1 MDFQIAVLAGD
12 GIGPEVTAQ
21 GANVLETVGRVFGHN
36 FRLEYGDVGGIS
48 IDNHGTPLLPEV
60 SDLAASADAVLF
72 GAVGGPK
79 WDDPSASV
87 RPEDGLLELRTRLGV
102 FANIRPVKVY
112 PWLLDASSL
121 KPSVIEGVDLVVVRE
136 LTGGLYYAQPKGR
149 HETDQG
155 WTAVDT
161 MRYSEGEL
169 ERILRVGFELAQGR
183 RHKLTSVDK
192 ANVLECSRLWRQT
205 ANRLAPEYPDVE
217 LEHALVDSC
226 TMHLIQRPVEF
237 DVIVAEN
244 TFGDILSDE
253 TSVLAGS
260 MGLLPSASLSGV
272 PMPGRRTSGFYE
284 PIHGTAP
291 DIAGRDI
298 ANPIGS
304 ILSVALLLRYSLGLT
319 EEAVGVEKAVDDVL
333 SAGHRTVDISNAG
346 ASYVGTQELGKR
358 ITDALES
365 SR

>member
-319 EEAVGVEKAVDDVL
+319 EEAAGVEAAVDEVL
-333 SAGHRTVDISNAG
+333 GGGHRTVDIAG
-346 ASYVGTQELGKR
+346 AGVSSVGTQELGQR
-358 ITDALES
+358 ISDALES

>member
-1 MDFQIAVLAGD
+1 
-12 GIGPEVTAQ
+12 
-21 GANVLETVGRVFGHN
+21 
-36 FRLEYGDVGGIS
+36 
-48 IDNHGTPLLPEV
+48 

-79 WDDPSASV
+79 WDDPSAPV

-112 PWLLDASSL
+112 PWLADSSSL

-319 EEAVGVEKAVDDVL
+319 EEAAGVEAAVDEVL
-333 SAGHRTVDISNAG
+333 GGGHRTVDIAG
-346 ASYVGTQELGKR
+346 AGVSSVGTQELGQR
-358 ITDALES
+358 ISDALES

>member
-79 WDDPSASV
+79 WDNPSASV

-333 SAGHRTVDISNAG
+333 SAGNRTVDISNVG
-346 ASYVGTQELGKR
+346 ASSVGTQELGKR

>member
-79 WDDPSASV
+79 WDNPSASV

-319 EEAVGVEKAVDDVL
+319 EEAAGVEAAVDEVL
-333 SAGHRTVDISNAG
+333 GGGHRTVDIAG
-346 ASYVGTQELGKR
+346 AGVSSVGTQELGQR
-358 ITDALES
+358 ISDALES

>member
-60 SDLAASADAVLF
+60 SDLAASVDAVLF

-260 MGLLPSASLSGV
+260 MGLLPSAILSGV

-319 EEAVGVEKAVDDVL
+319 EEAAGVEAAVDEVL
-333 SAGHRTVDISNAG
+333 GGGHRTVDIAG
-346 ASYVGTQELGKR
+346 AGVSSVGTQELGQR
-358 ITDALES
+358 ISDALES